1 MARKSE
7 PGPSPGGITLQ
18 LQPAYVRMPP
28 VGAYLHARAF
38 QAAADTSKD
47 HPDRMSTV
55 TGFLYCR
62 AIELGLKAYLFA
74 RGVRIPRSIRHTHD
88 LGLLLI
94 ETHARGLDLVIS
106 LTRAEMDVI
115 RTAGA
120 HYLENKLS
128 YFDLFFAV
136 RGPKLPLEELGAVT
150 TRLLDAL
157 KAPCFEASD
166 APTWSPIPARGR
178 TKRQ

>member
-1 MARKSE
+1 MTRKPE
-7 PGPSPGGITLQ
+7 LGPRPRGITLQ

-38 QAAADTSKD
+38 QAAAEASKD
-47 HPDRMSTV
+47 LPDQLSTV

-74 RGVRIPRSIRHTHD
+74 RGVRIPRSIRHSHD
-88 LGLLLI
+88 LGLLLT

-115 RTAGA
+115 RTTGA
-120 HYLENKLS
+120 HYLENKLG

-136 RGPKLPLEELGAVT
+136 TGPRLPLKELAAVT

-157 KAPCFEASD
+157 KGPCFEASD
-166 APTWSPIPARGR
+166 APTWSPIPPRGR
-178 TKRQ
+178 GKRQ